1 MILQK
6 QLFSFLIVF
15 LFILPWTAGQDS
27 EISLSFALTDC
38 PDSVYLFQFEGIGY
52 ETKMATMP
60 NEMGNGEFVLER
72 RDPGFWYIGSS
83 PKQSTPLI
91 LGDEGEVMVQ
101 GSCSNIKELVV
112 VESDMNLAYANLKE
126 SISEVN
132 KKSGRLF
139 TILQRSKSQEERDQA
154 IQDIKAVDQE
164 KLALYEALRTDNAY
178 LSKVLAI
185 NTYISYLSNMD
196 KYDSEIEYFANEYFG
211 LVDFSD
217 PAFAQMPWVYDGVSR
232 YGQTL
237 ISISISEELKK
248 AYFDNLLA
256 QMPEGTNT
264 HKMALGGLI
273 SAAESRKSPLFS
285 HFGNMFIEQYG
296 SEYPQRVS
304 MLAAKIKRANRLAVG
319 SVAPDFAQSTPDGEE
334 MKLSDLKGSYVLVD
348 FWASWCGP
356 CRRENPNVVRLYNKY
371 KDSGFK
377 IIGVSLDRDRTRWL
391 DAIEKDGLTWHHVSD
406 LKGWKN
412 AVAQDYNISSIP
424 RTLLLDPTGKIIA
437 KDLRGPS
444 LVSKL
449 EQLFGDQ

>member
-6 QLFSFLIVF
+6 QLFSFLIIF

-101 GSCSNIKELVV
+101 GSCSNIKELVI

-185 NTYISYLSNMD
+185 NSYISYLSNMD

-248 AYFDNLLA
+248 AYFDNL
-256 QMPEGTNT
+256 
-264 HKMALGGLI
+264 
-273 SAAESRKSPLFS
+273 
-285 HFGNMFIEQYG
+285 
-296 SEYPQRVS
+296 
-304 MLAAKIKRANRLAVG
+304 
-319 SVAPDFAQSTPDGEE
+319 
-334 MKLSDLKGSYVLVD
+334 
-348 FWASWCGP
+348 
-356 CRRENPNVVRLYNKY
+356 
-371 KDSGFK
+371 
-377 IIGVSLDRDRTRWL
+377 
-391 DAIEKDGLTWHHVSD
+391 
-406 LKGWKN
+406 
-412 AVAQDYNISSIP
+412 
-424 RTLLLDPTGKIIA
+424 
-437 KDLRGPS
+437 
-444 LVSKL
+444 
-449 EQLFGDQ
+449 